1 MYIAR
6 IQIFILY
13 NYYTVSYS
21 INAHHSNLFVLS
33 KKLQST
39 VYSCIYYVT
48 VLWSAY
54 RFTSRFILVCIYEIN
69 QVNII
74 LYHFISI
81 YIIVISKF
89 PMIFCFYS
97 HSVKIL
103 CCFLDLERRWKRW
116 NLWKR
121 SRSFSYQSNLAS
133 V

>member
-33 KKLQST
+33 KKLQSM

-81 YIIVISKF
+81 YIIVIYKF
-89 PMIFCFYS
+89 PMIF
-97 HSVKIL
+97 V
-103 CCFLDLERRWKRW
+103 FLFSFCKNTLLFPCSWEKM
-116 NLWKR
+116 KEVEFIKEITV
-121 SRSFSYQSNLAS
+121 SFSSE
-133 V
+133 